1 MTFFPWMQPASGT
14 ARANKSNG
22 FQETIVDQEYL
33 EMVRRNQAG
42 HAIVV
47 DVASDAFTGF
57 TCDPIDRDV
66 QAMYQDMIAGPLT
79 EAYTYCRMYGYC
91 GLLVGYAGEP
101 DMSLK
106 PDPSS
111 MIEYLQPVPKPWVEE
126 IVYEKQGGHPS
137 LPLTVES
144 YKINTSSGP
153 QTIDEGR
160 MILLSN
166 PTLDPGSVE
175 GEPSLRC
182 VFDLLSVLKSM
193 DWGVGQAMWRHGG
206 GLTAFVVPESRN
218 QQEQINAIDELVT
231 DINSMTTL
239 TLPAGTQ
246 MLSERP
252 GSLDPSPYYQA
263 VIQQI
268 SLGTRI
274 PVSVLIGAQAGTLSA
289 SMKDRHDYYE
299 LLGDIHDDVLT
310 GALTDVLTR
319 LQVSGQLP
327 DGEFVVEWEDMPEW
341 VEAETNG
348 TTQAEPTGRDGKEY
362 T

>member
-1 MTFFPWMQPASGT
+1 MSFPWLFPASGE
-14 ARANKSNG
+14 ARASKSNG
-22 FQETIVDQEYL
+22 FQASIIDREYL
-33 EMVRRNQAG
+33 EMVQRNQAG

-57 TCDPIDRDV
+57 VCDPIDEVV
-66 QAMYQDMIAGPLT
+66 QQVYLEMIAKPLT
-79 EAYTYCRMYGYC
+79 DAYMYCRMYGFC
-91 GLLVGYAGEP
+91 GLLVGYAGEQDLSMP
-101 DMSLK
+101 

-111 MIEYLQPVPKPWVEE
+111 MIEYLQPIPKVWIEE
-126 IVYEKQGGHPS
+126 IIYRKQDGYPI

-144 YKINTSSGP
+144 YRVNTSTSP
-153 QTIDEGR
+153 QTIDAGR

-166 PTLDPGSVE
+166 ATLDPGSVE

-182 VFDLLSVLKSM
+182 VFDLLSGLKSM
-193 DWGVGQAMWRHGG
+193 DWGIGQAMWRHGG
-206 GLTAFVVPESRN
+206 GLTAFVVPESRD
-218 QQEQINAIDELVT
+218 QQSQINAIDDLVT

-263 VIQQI
+263 VMQQI

-274 PVSVLIGAQAGTLSA
+274 PTSILIGSQSGTLSA

-299 LLGDIHDDVLT
+299 LLDDIHDDVLT
-310 GALTDVLTR
+310 GALTDVLRR
-319 LQVSGQLP
+319 LQESGQLP
-327 DGEFVVEWEDMPEW
+327 DAVFTVEWDDMPDWIED
-341 VEAETNG
+341 ETNKPID
-348 TTQAEPTGRDGKEY
+348 EEE
-362 T
+362 